1 MRLEEMQLHTSP
13 FLERYSNGDS
23 EVVRF
28 FDYKAHHDKHEWT
41 KRQQELKRYS
51 FPRQGLTNYLFSY
64 NDKIGSSSKTLDH
77 IQKLNSPESLAV
89 VGGQQAGLL
98 TGPLLVIY
106 KCISTIQLAK
116 QAQKELN
123 VPVVPIFW
131 IAGEDHDMDE
141 INHVMVPKNN
151 TAKKISLK
159 AASSVKS
166 SASMWGWNKEDVKP
180 WLKEVFRAF
189 GETAYTSD
197 FLAESE
203 RILEKSDSIVTFFA
217 QLLSKWFADE
227 GLILLDSGDPEF
239 KKLQSHILKDMIIK
253 NRDIDGAFI
262 SQTNELNKSG
272 YRDPIEIQ
280 KNNAHMFYTKDNER
294 ILLYRSEDGF
304 SSKENDFSISE
315 AELLEEAVNHPEKF
329 SNNVVTRP
337 LMQEFMLPVLS
348 FVAGPGEIAYWA
360 VLGKVFHQF
369 NRKMPILTP
378 RLSFTLVTN
387 RILELMNSKKLT
399 VKQVLE
405 NGTDDFKREWFASN
419 RPIETNESIESVKA
433 EFTVSYGKL
442 LKLAE
447 EIDSKLL
454 PVADHNL
461 KRILSEIDYIEQKM
475 EQRVRK
481 KVKEPL
487 AEFDEIMLQLK
498 PTEILQE
505 RIWNIYQ
512 FTNEIGPQLIK
523 QLLQYPYEFNGKHK
537 IIYL

>member
-1 MRLEEMQLHTSP
+1 MQLHTSP
-13 FLERYSNGDS
+13 FLERYYNGDTD
-23 EVVRF
+23 VVRF
-28 FDYKAHHDKHEWT
+28 FDYKAPHDKREWT
-41 KRQQELKRYS
+41 NRQQELKRYS
-51 FPRQGLTNYLFSY
+51 FPREELTQYLSSY
-64 NDKIGSSSKTLDH
+64 NEKIGSSSKTSDH
-77 IQKLNSPESLAV
+77 IQKLNSPDTLAV

-151 TAKKISLK
+151 TAKKVSLK

-166 SASMWGWNKEDVKP
+166 SASLWNWNREDVKP

-189 GETAYTSD
+189 GETAFTSD
-197 FLAESE
+197 LYAETE
-203 RILEKSDSIVTFFA
+203 RILDKSDTIVTFFA
-217 QLLSKWFADE
+217 KVLSKWFREE

-239 KKLQSHILKDMIIK
+239 KKLQSYALQDMIIK
-253 NRDIDGAFI
+253 NSEIDAAFI

-272 YRDPIEIQ
+272 YHDPIEVQ
-280 KNNAHMFYTKDNER
+280 KNNAHLFYTQDNER
-294 ILLYRSEDGF
+294 ILLYRSENGF
-304 SSKENDFSISE
+304 TSKENDFSITE
-315 AELLEEAVNHPEKF
+315 TELLEEALQYPERF

-348 FVAGPGEIAYWA
+348 FIAGPGEISYWA

-378 RLSFTLVTN
+378 RLSFTLVTDHVQK
-387 RILELMNSKKLT
+387 LMKSKELT
-399 VKQVLE
+399 VKQVIE
-405 NGTDDFKREWFASN
+405 NGTDDFKREWFSQN
-419 RPIETNESIESVKA
+419 RPIETNESIETVKA
-433 EFTVSYGKL
+433 EITATYGKL
-442 LKLAE
+442 LRLAE
-447 EIDSKLL
+447 EIDKKLL

-461 KRILSEIDYIEQKM
+461 KRILSEIDYIEHKM

-498 PTEILQE
+498 PTGILQE
-505 RIWNIYQ
+505 RVWNIYQ
-512 FTNEIGPQLIK
+512 FYNELGPDLVKQLI
-523 QLLQYPYEFNGKHK
+523 QYPYEFNGKHK
-537 IIYL
+537 ILFL